1 MEKIMSLIDEMIEN
15 PNNIIMVGYLD
26 ESEDHPSRL
35 DVGFDN
41 GFEYQIEG
49 VPRELYEKL
58 EKSRQ
63 RSTFFTTEIYYQYKD
78 KIKIIKPE

>member
-1 MEKIMSLIDEMIEN
+1 MSLIDEMIKN
-15 PNNIIMVGYLD
+15 PSNIVMVGYLD
-26 ESEDHPSRL
+26 ESADHPSRL
-35 DVGFDN
+35 DISFDN

-58 EKSRQ
+58 EKSSQ
-63 RSTFFTTEIYYQYKD
+63 QSTFFTTEIYYQYKA